1 MTAADTMQGNEAVG
15 EYVGRRRKGGA
26 PASGTRNIYGLLAHP
41 DPTWRE
47 AVVGSAYL
55 LAAFGVGFGLA
66 VGFVGAALRR
76 RRRA

>member
-1 MTAADTMQGNEAVG
+1 MSAYA
-15 EYVGRRRKGGA
+15 GRRRKGA
-26 PASGTRNIYGLLAHP
+26 PASGPRNIYGLLAHS

-66 VGFVGAALRR
+66 IGFVGALRR
-76 RRRA
+76 RRS

>member
-1 MTAADTMQGNEAVG
+1 MTAAATMQRNEAG
-15 EYVGRRRKGGA
+15 SEYGGRRRQGA
-26 PASGTRNIYGLLAHP
+26 PASGTRNLYRLLSHR

-66 VGFVGAALRR
+66 VGLVGAVLRR
-76 RRRA
+76 RRV